1 MYNLNM
7 TYTEKLIAEVS
18 QQLQLNNKLLNEIL
32 ENTKMMQKDIVVC
45 TKTMTASNIQ
55 NIKESR
61 IKTQQM
67 MKMLFESNPKKA
79 K

>member
-32 ENTKMMQKDIVVC
+32 ENTRMMQKDIAVC

-67 MKMLFESNPKKA
+67 IKMLFESNPKKA

>member
-32 ENTKMMQKDIVVC
+32 ENTRMMQKDIAGF

>member
-1 MYNLNM
+1 
-7 TYTEKLIAEVS
+7 
-18 QQLQLNNKLLNEIL
+18 
-32 ENTKMMQKDIVVC
+32 MMQKDIAVC
-45 TKTMTASNIQ
+45 TKTMTANNIQ